1 MNTPIKI
8 LIVED
13 EMVIAA
19 NISMELTNLGYE
31 VTAILP
37 RGEDVLPN
45 IKQNRPHLVLMD
57 INLKGELDGIEI
69 ARSIRKEYD
78 IPIIYLTANSD
89 EQHFE
94 RAKETKPEAFISK
107 PFKKLD
113 LRRAI
118 ALTETRIREEPP
130 TKSTKKEAS
139 PFIISDSVFVR
150 HNDKLVKVL
159 INDILYIEAERN
171 YCRIHTKDREYLLVL
186 SLKDMDENL
195 GDRDFLRVHRSYII
209 NISQIQE
216 VAHTHVV
223 IAKKAIP
230 ISRGYKG
237 ELMNRL
243 HTL

>member
-1 MNTPIKI
+1 MDTPLKI

-19 NISMELTNLGYE
+19 NISMELTKLGYT
-31 VTAILP
+31 VTGILP

-45 IKQNRPHLVLMD
+45 IKQNRPDIILMD
-57 INLKGELDGIEI
+57 INLKGAYDGIEI
-69 ARSIRKEYD
+69 ARMVRSEYD
-78 IPIIYLTANSD
+78 IPIIYLTANAD

-94 RAKETKPEAFISK
+94 RAKETRPEAFISK

-113 LRRAI
+113 LQRAI
-118 ALTETRIREEPP
+118 ALTESRILGESKAKE
-130 TKSTKKEAS
+130 TKKNLS
-139 PFIISDSVFVR
+139 PFILSDSIFVR
-150 HNDKLVKVL
+150 HHDKLVKII

-171 YCRIHTKDREYLLVL
+171 YCRIYAKEKEYLLVM

-195 GDRDFLRVHRSYII
+195 SDKDFLRVHRSYII
-209 NISQIQE
+209 NVSQVQE

-230 ISRGYKG
+230 LSKGHKG
-237 ELMNRL
+237 ELLNRL
-243 HTL
+243 QTL

>member
-1 MNTPIKI
+1 MNTRIKI

-45 IKQNRPHLVLMD
+45 IKQNRPDLVLMD

-69 ARSIRKEYD
+69 ARTIRKAYD

-89 EQHFE
+89 EHHFE

-113 LRRAI
+113 LQRAI

-130 TKSTKKEAS
+130 TKSTEKEGS

-171 YCRIHTKDREYLLVL
+171 YCRIHTKDKEYLLVL
-186 SLKDMDENL
+186 SLKDMVENL

-209 NISQIQE
+209 NVSKIQE
-216 VAHTHVV
+216 VAHGHVV

-230 ISRGYKG
+230 LSRGYKG

>member
-1 MNTPIKI
+1 
-8 LIVED
+8 
-13 EMVIAA
+13 MVIAA

-45 IKQNRPHLVLMD
+45 IKQNRPDLVLMD

-69 ARSIRKEYD
+69 ARTIRKAYD

-89 EQHFE
+89 EHHFE

-113 LRRAI
+113 LQRAI
-118 ALTETRIREEPP
+118 ALIETRIREEPP
-130 TKSTKKEAS
+130 TKSTKKEGS

-171 YCRIHTKDREYLLVL
+171 YCRIHTNDKEYLLVL
-186 SLKDMDENL
+186 SLKDMVENL
-195 GDRDFLRVHRSYII
+195 GDRDFLRVHRSFDGR
-209 NISQIQE
+209 
-216 VAHTHVV
+216 H
-223 IAKKAIP
+223 
-230 ISRGYKG
+230 
-237 ELMNRL
+237 
-243 HTL
+243 

>member
-1 MNTPIKI
+1 MNSRIKI

-45 IKQNRPHLVLMD
+45 IKQNRPDLVLMD

-69 ARSIRKEYD
+69 ARTIRKEYD

-94 RAKETKPEAFISK
+94 SAKETKPEAFISK

-113 LRRAI
+113 LQRAI
-118 ALTETRIREEPP
+118 ALTETRIREEPS
-130 TKSTKKEAS
+130 TNSTKKEAS

-150 HNDKLVKVL
+150 HNDK
-159 INDILYIEAERN
+159 
-171 YCRIHTKDREYLLVL
+171 EYLLVL

-195 GDRDFLRVHRSYII
+195 GDREFLRVHRSFIV
-209 NISQIQE
+209 NVSQIQE

-230 ISRGYKG
+230 LSRGYKG